1 MKRIC
6 LDTSAY
12 SHFKRG
18 DAAAVEVVTAAS
30 EVFVPAVVLGELRTG
45 FRLGNRRLQ
54 NEKELRQFLA
64 SGAVRVVDID
74 DDVSSIYAD
83 IVIELRE
90 AGTPIPTN
98 DVWIAASAARE
109 AATVVT
115 YDGHFGRV
123 RRVGVRILPLPGG

>member
-1 MKRIC
+1 VKRIC

-12 SHFKRG
+12 GHFKRREL
-18 DAAAVEVVTAAS
+18 AAVEVVTAAS
-30 EVFVPAVVLGELRTG
+30 EVLVPSVVLGELRTG

-64 SGAVRVVDID
+64 SGAVRVVDVD

-115 YDGHFGRV
+115 YDGHFDRV